1 MPTPDTDQLVTTVPS
16 GPLAAPLSEDAHRL
30 MEISISTNTRKAYT
44 AALDRLDSY
53 LQSLPDPTLTDEA
66 LANYL
71 ALLHEYGHPSQRADH
86 QPRPLSPPSLALI
99 VQAVRFVE
107 KLQQRSPSVVGPL
120 TERILAGA
128 RRDGKQRGRGQVAAI
143 TRELLAIM
151 VRDAERKDTTGGA
164 RDAALFRV
172 MSDGLLRISEAVGL
186 DCEDLTDEAD
196 GSGRLLIRTSK
207 TDQEGKGAVLYLK
220 PNTLRAIRHYMDRAE
235 IDQGPLF
242 RRMQKGDRLDPNRR
256 LTADGARLIIKAAAR
271 HADIEGVSGH
281 SFRVGTAQSL
291 SQSGASLVE
300 LQNAGR
306 WKSPDMPAH
315 YTRRQEA
322 GKGAVARLLKDV

>member
-1 MPTPDTDQLVTTVPS
+1 MHTAATDQLATIAPS
-16 GPLAAPLSEDAHRL
+16 GPLAAPLSEDAHKL

-44 AALDRLDSY
+44 AALARLDGY
-53 LQSLPDPTLTDEA
+53 VQSLPDPVLTDET

-71 ALLHEYGHPSQRADH
+71 ALLHESGHPSQRADYP
-86 QPRPLSPPSLALI
+86 PRPLSPPSLALI

-107 KLQQRSPSVVGPL
+107 RLQQRPSSVVGPL

-128 RRDGKQRGRGQVAAI
+128 RRDGKERGRGQVAAI
-143 TRELLAIM
+143 TRELLTVM
-151 VRDAERKDTTGGA
+151 VRDAERKDTLAGA

-186 DCEDLTDEAD
+186 DCEDITDEDD
-196 GSGRLLIRTSK
+196 GSGRLLVRTSK

-220 PNTLRAIRHYMDRAE
+220 PNTLRAIRHYMTWAD

-242 RRMQKGDRLDPNRR
+242 RRMQKGDRIDLKRR

-271 HADIEGVSGH
+271 DADIEGVSGH

>member
-1 MPTPDTDQLVTTVPS
+1 MPTTDLATTVLS
-16 GPLAAPLSEDAHRL
+16 GPLSKPLSEDAHRL
-30 MEISISTNTRKAYT
+30 MEVSISENTRRAYS
-44 AALDRLDSY
+44 AALSRLESY
-53 LQSLPDPTLTDEA
+53 LENLSDPTLTDES

-71 ALLHEYGHPSQRADH
+71 ALLHESGHPSQRTDH

-99 VQAVRFVE
+99 CQAVRFVE
-107 KLQQRSPSVVGPL
+107 RLQQRPSSVVGPL
-120 TERILAGA
+120 TERTLAGA
-128 RRDGKQRGRGQVAAI
+128 RRDGKERGRGQVAAI
-143 TRELLAIM
+143 TREYLAIM
-151 VRDAERKDTTGGA
+151 VRDAERKETLAGA

-172 MSDGLLRISEAVGL
+172 MSDALLRISEAVRI

-207 TDQEGKGAVLYLK
+207 TDQEGRGAVLYLK
-220 PNTLRAIRHYMDRAE
+220 PNTLRAIRHYMALAD

-242 RRMQKGDRLDPNRR
+242 RRMQKGDHIDPNRR

-271 HADIEGVSGH
+271 DADIEGASGH